1 METICRESE
10 KTPNLVD
17 SSRSLASSVWAQRL
31 CKLKINLW
39 GRVFGVYMCS
49 RKLPLKRPKTV
60 EWKWSVLTPAS
71 GELQSGPRPQLPPT
85 PTSLQLPKG
94 LPPPFPSDWRVSSK
108 APQLIGSEVHSF
120 FTKQKKILN
129 SSSVLQWQWRLQ
141 INNGIDM
148 ILQKWQ
154 IGGCFKCWVDVSFVP
169 RCSRLSTPQASG

>member
-49 RKLPLKRPKTV
+49 RNDYHLRDQKLWNENECLK
-60 EWKWSVLTPAS
+60 TPAS

-94 LPPPFPSDWRVSSK
+94 LLPPFPSDWRVSSK

-120 FTKQKKILN
+120 FRTQKN
-129 SSSVLQWQWRLQ
+129 SSIPLQYC
-141 INNGIDM
+141 NGNGDYKSIM
-148 ILQKWQ
+148 GLI
-154 IGGCFKCWVDVSFVP
+154 
-169 RCSRLSTPQASG
+169 